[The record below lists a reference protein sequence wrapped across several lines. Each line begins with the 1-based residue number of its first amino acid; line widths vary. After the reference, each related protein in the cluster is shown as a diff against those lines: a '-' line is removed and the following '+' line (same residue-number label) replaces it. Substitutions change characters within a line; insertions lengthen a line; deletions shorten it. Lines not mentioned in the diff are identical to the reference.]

1 MLIVDFKNAWIAQ
14 ETKQSRNLRK
24 QQEIKEKSV
33 MAFTSDGKRNYKCKR
48 CGKWTVE
55 DLKQWNSKPQSK
67 KNICPVCVEKA
78 KLKQLEL
85 KERSL
90 YGSYNL
96 I

>member
-1 MLIVDFKNAWIAQ
+1 
-14 ETKQSRNLRK
+14 
-24 QQEIKEKSV
+24 

-55 DLKQWNSKPQSK
+55 DLKQWNSKQQQK

-85 KERSL
+85 KERSK
-90 YGSYNL
+90 YEGYNL

>member
-1 MLIVDFKNAWIAQ
+1 
-14 ETKQSRNLRK
+14 
-24 QQEIKEKSV
+24 
-33 MAFTSDGKRNYKCKR
+33 MAFTIDGKRNYKCKR
-48 CGKWTVE
+48 CGNWTVE
-55 DLKQWNSKPQSK
+55 DLKQWNSKPQRK

>member
-1 MLIVDFKNAWIAQ
+1 
-14 ETKQSRNLRK
+14 
-24 QQEIKEKSV
+24 
-33 MAFTSDGKRNYKCKR
+33 MAFTIDGKRNYKCKR

-55 DLKQWNSKPQSK
+55 DLKQWNSKPQAK

-90 YGSYNL
+90 YGGYNL

>member
-1 MLIVDFKNAWIAQ
+1 
-14 ETKQSRNLRK
+14 
-24 QQEIKEKSV
+24 
-33 MAFTSDGKRNYKCKR
+33 MAFTIDGKRNYKCKR

-55 DLKQWNSKPQSK
+55 DLKQWNSKPQQK

-85 KERSL
+85 KERNL

>member
-1 MLIVDFKNAWIAQ
+1 MDTAPEENGKKAP
-14 ETKQSRNLRK
+14 T
-24 QQEIKEKSV
+24 

-48 CGKWTVE
+48 CGRWTVE
-55 DLKQWNSKPQSK
+55 DLKQWNSKPQMK

-78 KLKQLEL
+78 KLKQLDI

-90 YGSYNL
+90 CDGYNL

>member
-1 MLIVDFKNAWIAQ
+1 
-14 ETKQSRNLRK
+14 
-24 QQEIKEKSV
+24 

-55 DLKQWNSKPQSK
+55 DLKQWNSKPQAK

-78 KLKQLEL
+78 KSKQLDL

-90 YGSYNL
+90 CGGYNL

>member
-1 MLIVDFKNAWIAQ
+1 
-14 ETKQSRNLRK
+14 
-24 QQEIKEKSV
+24 

-55 DLKQWNSKPQSK
+55 DLKQWSSKPQSK

-78 KLKQLEL
+78 KLKVQEL

-90 YGSYNL
+90 CDSHYL
-96 I
+96 F

>member
-1 MLIVDFKNAWIAQ
+1 
-14 ETKQSRNLRK
+14 
-24 QQEIKEKSV
+24 
-33 MAFTSDGKRNYKCKR
+33 MAFTSDGKRNYKCKW

-55 DLKQWNSKPQSK
+55 DLKQWNSKPQAK

-90 YGSYNL
+90 YGGYNLYRGSYNG
-96 I
+96 

>member
-24 QQEIKEKSV
+24 QQEIKEMSI

-55 DLKQWNSKPQSK
+55 DLKQWNSKPQQK

-78 KLKQLEL
+78 KLKAVRYKREKLM
-85 KERSL
+85 
-90 YGSYNL
+90 
-96 I
+96 

>member
-1 MLIVDFKNAWIAQ
+1 MKLRIWQPVLTVLSKNASIVQ

-24 QQEIKEKSV
+24 QQEIREMSI

-55 DLKQWNSKPQSK
+55 DLKQWNSKPQRK

-78 KLKQLEL
+78 KLKVQEL
-85 KERSL
+85 KA
-90 YGSYNL
+90 
-96 I
+96 